1 MLVVL
6 GPCLLSLQGNKIRFV
21 GGFKFLGTNKCN
33 SKCIHR
39 FNRTAIYRTRGAEQE
54 RATGSARVPVDFN
67 TCFSCVVAWLVGGGG
82 VLEQPYLSRSTA
94 RSFGSR
100 ILCLFCQQ
108 IEFL

>member
-1 MLVVL
+1 M
-6 GPCLLSLQGNKIRFV
+6 
-21 GGFKFLGTNKCN
+21 
-33 SKCIHR
+33 H
-39 FNRTAIYRTRGAEQE
+39 YRTRGAEQE

-67 TCFSCVVAWLVGGGG
+67 TWLFLCGGLASGGGG